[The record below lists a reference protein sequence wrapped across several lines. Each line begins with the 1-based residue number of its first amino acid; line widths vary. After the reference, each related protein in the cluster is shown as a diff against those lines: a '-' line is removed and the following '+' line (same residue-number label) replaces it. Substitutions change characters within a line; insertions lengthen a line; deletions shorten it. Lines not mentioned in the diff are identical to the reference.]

1 MGYTPSAG
9 LHTHLLGPTG
19 NLETHTSIGV
29 LAGAGPFP
37 RVSEHSAGDRF
48 SSEAVGVWYHL
59 ETNAPK
65 RVLPLAY
72 SNTEQVLAAPGCYAS
87 DASCRPQ
94 QAGSCQRARRGST
107 KPTSVQTKRRTS
119 PARSAALGGWP
130 CSPLDVMPPPPE
142 GARGDGGGP
151 PRPLPSRLQL
161 NAYGRKGWETTP
173 KAPADPWMSRRP
185 MDTAR
190 ELAFLLWRHKQS
202 CTQQHCLPHAHGSP
216 PSRHPTRRSRRRSR
230 GRARGLRRAPD
241 YLVTQVPSPH
251 CYGQAVKAQTG

>member
-9 LHTHLLGPTG
+9 LHTHLLGPIG

-94 QAGSCQRARRGST
+94 QAGSRQRARRGST

-130 CSPLDVMPPPPE
+130 CSPLDVMPPHQ
-142 GARGDGGGP
+142 RGREEMVAVLPGRSQAGCSSMPMGGRVG
-151 PRPLPSRLQL
+151 
-161 NAYGRKGWETTP
+161 
-173 KAPADPWMSRRP
+173 RRP
-185 MDTAR
+185 
-190 ELAFLLWRHKQS
+190 
-202 CTQQHCLPHAHGSP
+202 
-216 PSRHPTRRSRRRSR
+216 PSSQPTP
-230 GRARGLRRAPD
+230 G
-241 YLVTQVPSPH
+241 
-251 CYGQAVKAQTG
+251 

>member
-1 MGYTPSAG
+1 M
-9 LHTHLLGPTG
+9 
-19 NLETHTSIGV
+19 

-72 SNTEQVLAAPGCYAS
+72 SNTEQVLAAPGCYAT

-94 QAGSCQRARRGST
+94 QAGSCQRARCGST

-130 CSPLDVMPPPPE
+130 CSPLDVMLP
-142 GARGDGGGP
+142 ARGGERRWWRSSP
-151 PRPLPSRLQL
+151 AAPKSAAAQCL
-161 NAYGRKGWETTP
+161 WEEGLGD
-173 KAPADPWMSRRP
+173 DP
-185 MDTAR
+185 
-190 ELAFLLWRHKQS
+190 
-202 CTQQHCLPHAHGSP
+202 
-216 PSRHPTRRSRRRSR
+216 
-230 GRARGLRRAPD
+230 
-241 YLVTQVPSPH
+241 QVPSRPLDEQTTH
-251 CYGQAVKAQTG
+251 GHSEGVSFPAVAT